1 MENCTC
7 MKRANPQN
15 GWKVWFGGER
25 KESGNTRPTLE
36 AQVRLYRVQC
46 VKYFGLDP
54 VGSGEQ
60 SIVLLGRNNIELF
73 KKDNSGSNVKES

>member
-36 AQVRLYRVQC
+36 AQVRLYRV
-46 VKYFGLDP
+46 
-54 VGSGEQ
+54 
-60 SIVLLGRNNIELF
+60 
-73 KKDNSGSNVKES
+73 